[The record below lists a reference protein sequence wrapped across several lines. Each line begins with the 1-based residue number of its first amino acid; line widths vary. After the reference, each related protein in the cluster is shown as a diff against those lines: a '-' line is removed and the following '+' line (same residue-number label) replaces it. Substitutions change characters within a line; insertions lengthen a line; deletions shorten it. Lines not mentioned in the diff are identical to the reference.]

1 MNRRLML
8 WSGLGGVGLAA
19 AGGGAWVLSLP
30 AETPTTAPPPIA
42 KGEADATLTALR
54 PPKRQRPLVAIVGIN
69 DATEVMQLE
78 YPRLSASL

>member
-1 MNRRLML
+1 
-8 WSGLGGVGLAA
+8 
-19 AGGGAWVLSLP
+19 
-30 AETPTTAPPPIA
+30 
-42 KGEADATLTALR
+42 LR